1 MYYDYVDILF
11 EVNFFYKNNNFYDN
25 KLNLFKDIIEK
36 KERWCYLMRFVKLFV
51 VLFFRKYFFVVYDWL
66 FILFIS
72 MG

>member
-36 KERWCYLMRFVKLFV
+36 REMMLFNE
-51 VLFFRKYFFVVYDWL
+51 
-66 FILFIS
+66 IC
-72 MG
+72 